1 MKIKVPFVVPTA
13 DLKKWETKILNVEM
27 KIPDTMEVSGDIEFS
42 VLIPDFM
49 FDELA
54 DTEDQFK
61 TKYDVNNRADRIS
74 GLFSDRV
81 LQRKF
86 QKTQNSH
93 FISSLQDY
101 ISGLTTF
108 INDRH
113 SVETATMTKK
123 IFISFNHGDDHTSN
137 NLNSAYTG
145 RRIFQGYRFFTGY
158 EVMTDK
164 FGGIDRKVTKRYISK
179 IYYAPVGASMR
190 KHDTN
195 FQEKEDLF
203 LPLNNLNESIESFE
217 SRYSIID
224 WTEEREAFCKK
235 IQDMFVR
242 VNTELEDFLKNIDNN
257 KIDVLM
263 SGSGLKFLNA

>member
-1 MKIKVPFVVPTA
+1 MKIKVPFHLPTA
-13 DLKKWETKILNVEM
+13 DLKKSESKMLNVEM
-27 KIPDTMEVSGDIEFS
+27 KIPDSMEVSGDIEYS
-42 VLIPDFM
+42 VVIPDYM

-74 GLFSDRV
+74 GLFSYRV

-86 QKTQNSH
+86 QKTQNAKL
-93 FISSLQDY
+93 ISQLQDY
-101 ISGLTTF
+101 INGLTQF

-123 IFISFNHGDDHTSN
+123 IFISFKHWNNHTRND
-137 NLNSAYTG
+137 LNYAYTG
-145 RRIFQGYRFFTGY
+145 RNISQNFQYFTGY

-179 IYYAPVGASMR
+179 IHYTPEGSSTR
-190 KHDTN
+190 KLDTG
-195 FQEKEDLF
+195 FKEKDDLF
-203 LPLNNLNESIESFE
+203 LPLPNLNESIESFE
-217 SRYSIID
+217 GRYSIID
-224 WTEEREAFCKK
+224 WTEEREDFCKK
-235 IQDMFVR
+235 IQDTFLR
-242 VNTELEDFLKNIDNN
+242 VNKELEDFLKNIDNK
-257 KIDVLM
+257 KIDALM